1 MLKDS
6 VYAAMMTK
14 DGTRCSGQRVFV
26 ASCNGMAMLLDVVSV
41 VMYGLMIMDI
51 TSCSGMYANALG
63 CGMCSYV

>member
-26 ASCNGMAMLLDVVSV
+26 AIV

-63 CGMCSYV
+63 CGMYSDA